1 MAPSNSIPF
10 VVRALHL
17 TALTSFACSA
27 PLFSILKDGPEFF
40 VNRRA
45 LPSDIALVAV
55 GLFVVP
61 TLSILAL
68 EALAYLLGRRVGDL
82 VHYAAVWLLSAIVA
96 VPLLTS
102 VAGCAGIVAVV
113 VACFLGLGVATC
125 VARFQ
130 AARQWLAALVLL
142 SVVSFVSFFFSDGV
156 KTLLFPHKVME
167 GEGFTKSSDTPVAML
182 VFDEFPLN
190 GLLDKNLEIDPVR
203 FPHFAQFAKDS
214 IWYRNAT
221 AVNAFT
227 PIALPAILSGTMP
240 RTLKQL
246 PTTESYPTNLFTVL
260 ARSHSVSAF
269 EPFTRLCPP
278 EICTQTKR
286 PPNRRKRL
294 KAMLMDLAAVYLNF
308 AVPSDL
314 DIGVPSI
321 DGKWGDFWDEKRDS
335 WNAPNFARK
344 SRVNLFKDFL
354 RSIKSSNDKP
364 PFIFAHVILP
374 HMPHQFVPSGK
385 MYFSGP
391 LHGYIK
397 DRWTEDPAFLQAG
410 FGQFMSQ
417 LGATD
422 TVVGLFM
429 EKLKQLGIYDK
440 AIVVI
445 AADHGFSVRPASYR
459 RGDIDEDSF
468 YEDIMNVPLM
478 IKFPGKTS
486 GQISPLHAQNND
498 VLPTILDALGLDY
511 QLPLDG
517 RSLLDSSI
525 PDRQE
530 QQFLVGRVHN
540 PGRRQP
546 KVKKVV
552 KAEGEVLS
560 YKAPAETPR
569 STVDWKYTLPGY
581 TDPHPSN
588 PYFIGPHS
596 ELLGQP
602 VSAFST
608 SSLPATYEV
617 LSVGD
622 RSKKQDWSRTI
633 NFDPKSGTCPC
644 NIQGNVSGGDLK
656 PLDEVALAIN
666 GVLRGFAQLIDGPG
680 DIHHFVFLPLDA
692 AFQSGANSVQLYKVE
707 SRSSGGIQLKTLRP
721 AEFRG

>member
-1 MAPSNSIPF
+1 MASSSASSF
-10 VVRALHL
+10 TLRALQL
-17 TALTSFACSA
+17 LALTGLACSG

-55 GLFVVP
+55 GLFFVP
-61 TLSILAL
+61 ALVILLL
-68 EALAYLLGRRVGDL
+68 ESLAYLLGKRVGDL
-82 VHYAAVWLLSAIVA
+82 FHSICVWLLSAVIA
-96 VPLLTS
+96 LPLVSSITGWPGLAAT
-102 VAGCAGIVAVV
+102 VL
-113 VACFLGLGVATC
+113 ACGLGLVVATC
-125 VARFQ
+125 VSRFYS
-130 AARQWLAALVLL
+130 AKQWLAALSLL
-142 SVVSFVSFFFSDGV
+142 SVVSLASFFFCDGV
-156 KTLLFPHKVME
+156 STLLFPHKVIE
-167 GEGFTKSSDTPVAML
+167 GEGFTKSSSTPVAML

-190 GLLDKNLEIDPVR
+190 GLLDRNLDIDASR
-203 FPHFAQFAKDS
+203 FPNFAGFAKDAV
-214 IWYRNAT
+214 WYRNAT

-227 PIALPAILSGTMP
+227 PIALPAILSGKMP
-240 RTLKQL
+240 QTLKQL

-294 KAMLMDLAAVYLNF
+294 KAMVLDLAAVYLNY

-314 DIGVPSI
+314 DLGVPSI

-344 SRVNLFKDFL
+344 SRVNLFRDFL
-354 RSIKSSNDKP
+354 RTVKVSDQKP
-364 PFIFAHVILP
+364 AFIFAHVILP

-391 LHGYIK
+391 LHGYVK

-410 FGQFMSQ
+410 YGQFMTQ

-422 TVVGLFM
+422 TVVGLFV

-440 AIVVI
+440 AVVVI
-445 AADHGFSVRPASYR
+445 AADHGFSMRPASYR
-459 RGDIDEDSF
+459 RGDIDADAF

-478 IKFPGKTS
+478 IKFPGSSS
-486 GQISPLHAQNND
+486 GRMDPLHAQNND

-517 RSLLDSSI
+517 RSLLNPSI
-525 PDRQE
+525 ADRQE
-530 QQFLVGRVHN
+530 QQFLVGRVDN

-546 KVKKVV
+546 KVKKHV

-560 YKAPAETPR
+560 YKAPSETPR

-581 TDPHPSN
+581 SNPNPIN

-596 ELLGQP
+596 ELLGKP
-602 VSAFST
+602 VSSFLT
-608 SSLPATYEV
+608 SSSVSTYEV
-617 LSVGD
+617 LSAGD

-633 NFDPKSGTCPC
+633 HFDPKSGTCPC
-644 NIQGNVSGGDLK
+644 NIQGNITGNDLK
-656 PLDEVALAIN
+656 PQDEVALAIN
-666 GVLRGFAQLIDGPG
+666 GVLRGFAHLIDGPG
-680 DIHHFVFLPLDA
+680 DIHHFVFLPLDSD
-692 AFQSGANSVQLYKVE
+692 FQAGPNAIQLYKVE
-707 SRSSGGIQLKTLRP
+707 SRAAGGITLKALQP
-721 AEFRG
+721 AAFKG